1 MEITLIDVL
10 TAIETVQNVVD
21 VINENTNDGLPA
33 EFTDGEANTDI
44 EVYLSDIN
52 KALMYDEENTALY
65 EISSRLE
72 LIDARLD
79 TEFTVLNE
87 FYGFCGCA
95 ILTIICIKFF
105 SWVSNTFSP

>member
-21 VINENTNDGLPA
+21 VINENTDNLPA

-44 EVYLSDIN
+44 EVYLSEISN
-52 KALMYDEENTALY
+52 ALMYDEENTALY

-72 LIDARLD
+72 VIDTRLD
-79 TEFTVLNE
+79 TEFLVLNE
-87 FYGFCGCA
+87 CFEF
-95 ILTIICIKFF
+95 ISTVLLTFLSIKFF
-105 SWVSNTFSP
+105 EWVSNTFSP